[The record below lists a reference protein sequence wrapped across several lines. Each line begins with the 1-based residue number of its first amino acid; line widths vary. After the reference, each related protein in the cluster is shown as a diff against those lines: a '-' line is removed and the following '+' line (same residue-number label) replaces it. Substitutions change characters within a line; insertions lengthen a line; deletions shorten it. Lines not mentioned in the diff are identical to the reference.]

1 MSRSRLNEEKVGSRK
16 VKSQNRKENDS
27 RASLNSKS
35 NSLAGVDRSRIRKP
49 HRKGRSDFFGD
60 IGFEFCK
67 RLCIGLSVFCC
78 VLAVLYFEVQYN
90 QASKRQRQFYTP
102 IDLPTV
108 IGHNG
113 TAPDHNP
120 ELFWGTYRP
129 NIFFG
134 MSHRSPH
141 SMLFGLAWVAFDG
154 QSIAFRHQ
162 CTNDGGLRGYAGL
175 QFIHSYNTF
184 SLFTFIFSY
193 NWIEHDGRN
202 YGIQTIISGNH
213 NITVAFVKRPNT
225 PYGGDWTA
233 RISVSSVNKVSPFDT
248 FFLL

>member
-1 MSRSRLNEEKVGSRK
+1 MSRSKPKEEKVGNRK
-16 VKSQNRKENDS
+16 VRSPNWKESDS
-27 RASLNSKS
+27 RVLLNSKS
-35 NSLAGVDRSRIRKP
+35 NSLTGADRSRIRKP

-60 IGFEFCK
+60 IGSEFCK

-108 IGHNG
+108 IGQNG

-162 CTNDGGLRGYAGL
+162 CTNDGDLKG
-175 QFIHSYNTF
+175 
-184 SLFTFIFSY
+184 Y

-202 YGIQTIISGNH
+202 YGIQAIISGNH

-233 RISVSSVNKVSPFDT
+233 RISVSPVNKVTLKCFNFQLDVDT
-248 FFLL
+248 FLL